1 MRSYIIRRLL
11 LIIPTLFLVTII
23 VFLSVRFI
31 PGSVIDLMVAEMRQ
45 FPIPASGLTTSAE
58 YIKHAVGLDV
68 PLYVQY
74 GRWLGILPQPDIG
87 FSGLLQGNL
96 GNSLWE
102 LKPILPDIMQR
113 LPVSIE
119 LGLVAITT
127 ALLIALPIGIY
138 SAVRQDTGLDYIGRT
153 IAILA
158 ISIPSFWL
166 GTMVIVYPSI
176 WWGWVPPMEFVPFV
190 KNPVE
195 NMQIIILPGMILG
208 MVTSGQTMRMT
219 RTMMLEVLRQD
230 YIRTA
235 WAKGLREWTI
245 IMRHALK
252 NALIPVV
259 TMIGMLLPIL
269 IGGSV
274 ILETIFNLPGIGIY
288 LVKALNQRDYP
299 VISGVNVVLASFVLI
314 INLII
319 DLTYG
324 WLDPRISYK

>member
-58 YIKHAVGLDV
+58 YIRHAVGLDV

-102 LKPILPDIMQR
+102 LKPVLPDIMQR

-176 WWGWVPPMEFVPFV
+176 WWGWVPPMEFVSFV
-190 KNPVE
+190 KSPME
-195 NMQIIILPGMILG
+195 NLQIIILPGVILG